1 VKEKIKNNKKV
12 VTEWVNLYSDKLY
25 SWALH
30 KTSNKEVA
38 EDLVQETFLAAF
50 KSVNNFNNDSQPGT
64 WLFSILNN
72 KIIDYYRKSAKSI
85 EKPKENEL
93 LSEKATDS
101 LFNAKGQWEN
111 AHSSNWQDEEHLLDN
126 KEFTIILSL
135 CIGKLPDNWRIAIE
149 SKYQKDKKASEICK
163 ELNITSSNYWQMIH
177 RAKLQLKICIE
188 KNWNN

>member
-1 VKEKIKNNKKV
+1 MKEEIKNNDKV
-12 VTEWVNLYSDKLY
+12 ITEWVNLYSDKLY

-50 KSVNNFNNDSQPGT
+50 KSVNNFNNDSQPHT

-72 KIIDYYRKSAKSI
+72 KIIDYYRKAAKSL
-85 EKPKENEL
+85 EKPTENEL

-111 AHSSNWQDEEHLLDN
+111 NYSSNWQDDEHLLDN